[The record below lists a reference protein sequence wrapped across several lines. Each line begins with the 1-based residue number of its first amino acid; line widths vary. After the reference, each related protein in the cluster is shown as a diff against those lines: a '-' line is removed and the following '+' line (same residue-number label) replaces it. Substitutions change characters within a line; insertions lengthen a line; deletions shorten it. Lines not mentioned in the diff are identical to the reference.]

1 MLKKSVLKVQLRLT
15 ILLNSYYRAL
25 IVQVQPQPQV
35 IMEDN
40 GGFIGV
46 VTKHQVGEESFGCK
60 TVLPKSVLEIK
71 VMDFLFVVLRIYSQL
86 LIFL

>member
-1 MLKKSVLKVQLRLT
+1 
-15 ILLNSYYRAL
+15 
-25 IVQVQPQPQV
+25 
-35 IMEDN
+35 MEDN